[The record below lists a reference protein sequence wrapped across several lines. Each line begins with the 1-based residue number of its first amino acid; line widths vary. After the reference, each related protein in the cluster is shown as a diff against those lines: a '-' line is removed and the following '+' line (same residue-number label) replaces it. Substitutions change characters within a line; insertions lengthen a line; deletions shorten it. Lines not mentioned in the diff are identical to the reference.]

1 MTPDFEAI
9 AAAFTAYRANQ
20 TAANL
25 DALRDLLLPHVGN
38 ETTIGP
44 ADQALIDQENA
55 AIHILSVI
63 DSPPV
68 SVVGL
73 HQALIQGA
81 GMVGFDPATLGGG
94 PTPED

>member
-38 ETTIGP
+38 ETTVGNP
-44 ADQALIDQENA
+44 DQALIDQENA
-55 AIHILSVI
+55 AIHVLSVI

-68 SVVGL
+68 STVAL
-73 HQALIQGA
+73 HRALVEGA